1 MSNLTVDYT
10 GEHAPTQGLV
20 STPEEAAQH
29 IMRGYIPMNLKDLS
43 TSNYFRDAVLGYILR
58 DATNHDT
65 VLETL
70 CSGLRGALEHH
81 EIRHYSEYVAAIA
94 FSWER
99 PTLALNAIS
108 RNKPTN
114 ATTFIWSVAQA
125 MYKKM
130 PGPFYQTLIVSQ
142 LDQNEQ
148 QWRSNA

>member
-10 GEHAPTQGLV
+10 GESAPTQGLV
-20 STPEEAAQH
+20 STPQEAAHH
-29 IMRGYIPMNLKDLS
+29 IMRGYVPANLKDLS

-58 DATNHDT
+58 DTTNHDA

-70 CSGLRGALEHH
+70 CSALRGALEHNDV
-81 EIRHYSEYVAAIA
+81 RPYSEYVAAVA

-148 QWRSNA
+148 QWRANA

>member
-10 GEHAPTQGLV
+10 GEHAPTAGLV
-20 STPEEAAQH
+20 STPQEAAHH
-29 IMRGYIPMNLKDLS
+29 IMRGYLPDNLKDLS

-58 DATNHDT
+58 DATDHDI

-70 CSGLRGALEHH
+70 CTGLRGALEHTDV
-81 EIRHYSEYVAAIA
+81 RSYSEYVAAIA

-99 PTLALNAIS
+99 PTLAFSAIS
-108 RNKPTN
+108 RNRPTD

-125 MYKKM
+125 MYKRM

-148 QWRSNA
+148 QWRNNA